1 MVFFDQILHTYTLLH
16 CLDTGMKNDNEALR
30 SVSLAGH
37 GQIVKML
44 ITLEP
49 HVSFHYNILRLSS
62 VYRIMLN
69 NNRQQELCRLKQS
82 YFFVNPKKPL
92 KFMLTF
98 TWVSFLAGISISRDV
113 MQSSKTCTN
122 YIGYLAYNVIKI
134 KITIEPRSG
143 RRDFLAIN
151 VKS

>member
-16 CLDTGMKNDNEALR
+16 CLDTGMKNDNE
-30 SVSLAGH
+30 
-37 GQIVKML
+37 IVKML

-82 YFFVNPKKPL
+82 YFL
-92 KFMLTF
+92 
-98 TWVSFLAGISISRDV
+98 
-113 MQSSKTCTN
+113 
-122 YIGYLAYNVIKI
+122 
-134 KITIEPRSG
+134 
-143 RRDFLAIN
+143 
-151 VKS
+151 